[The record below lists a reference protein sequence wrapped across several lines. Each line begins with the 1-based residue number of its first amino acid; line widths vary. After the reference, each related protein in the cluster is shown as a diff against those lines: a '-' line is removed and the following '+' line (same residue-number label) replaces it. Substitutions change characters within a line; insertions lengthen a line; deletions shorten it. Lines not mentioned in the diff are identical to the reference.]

1 LPQTAK
7 MRFRCAANNNRY
19 FSCVV
24 GHVLN
29 IPTKFHQDRPV
40 FKKDIGLKPFVTLI
54 HRKSSMFKN
63 PQKVSSTSQ
72 SDAALARSLQSVSRE
87 AVLKRST
94 CGESFMGFTP
104 ERTERTLPKYA
115 NARFSALHTNRV
127 LRFE

>member
-1 LPQTAK
+1 
-7 MRFRCAANNNRY
+7 
-19 FSCVV
+19 V

-63 PQKVSSTSQ
+63 PQKVTSTSQ

-104 ERTERTLPKYA
+104 ERTERTAEIRKSKHVRKMPLK
-115 NARFSALHTNRV
+115 FSIFIFSQTASPISFKFHKLKGLSKTQ
-127 LRFE
+127 